1 MSLKYRDLSGC
12 IAVALSDGKAKPVKE
27 PWVLAVSALFLL
39 CAMANP
45 ALAQRAAELAGVATD
60 PSGALLV
67 GVQVGLTN
75 SATGVKSSTVTNQG
89 GQYRFVEV
97 VPGGYRI
104 EATLSGF
111 KTFVTN
117 VVLEAGRV
125 TDVDIAMQVGEVAQT
140 IEVAAEAPTLET
152 ASPTVGNIVEEK
164 LIHTLPIVI
173 RRPAQLV
180 TTAAAVTFAG
190 TEPTTTQTPFFFL
203 AGGNVRPAFYID
215 GGNATNTRA
224 ESTLLVINPNIEVTK
239 EFRVVANA
247 YKAEYGGSGG
257 GLMLMTTKSGGNDIH
272 GTIWEFHR
280 QKALD
285 ARNTFAADKVPFREH
300 TYGAAVGGPVIKN
313 KLHYFGSFE
322 GTKNKITSLTGSGR
336 GLVAEFFQT
345 LPTAAQRNGDFSGLR
360 NANGTLRTIYDPR
373 STCGRFGN
381 PACARDANGNE
392 IITRQ
397 AFPNNIIPADRISPL
412 ARRIAAYLPNAN
424 NTPLDITGTNNFV
437 SIATNGTNRKAY
449 TGRLDYD
456 HSQSDKV
463 FFRMIYDDGPFQY
476 DGPWPGLADASKTR
490 GITGD
495 ISTRNPTDPDDAV
508 LLPWSKNFGGGWTHI
523 FSPTLISD
531 FRMNYDARSWG
542 AHHSSSGLGFPQLLG
557 LPVPAQAEGN
567 EKTLK
572 FGDNNDHFP
581 IMRAGRYTMPAGG
594 SPGAPWGAGDYQLP
608 MRSFHWTESITWI
621 KGNHSFKFGSE
632 LRRSSANFYNNLN
645 SNGTYNFADR
655 GTAANALDAAS
666 GDAFASFLLDWV
678 DSATLLGVRLRSFK
692 GWWVAPYVQ
701 DDWRVNRDL
710 TVSLGLRYELDTPLV
725 EQRGNFVNGFDRNA
739 INPVSGTPGVLT
751 FPNNLWDTDKTNFN
765 PRIGFAYNPKGG
777 RTVFRGG
784 FGLFTN
790 YPVQWG
796 VRGAPGL
803 ARPDTATNINT
814 ATLDGGLTTP
824 FTFSQGL
831 PQRTPFNA
839 NQLNPGLGAVPVGT
853 RTILA
858 PNFMDRAQ
866 TQSYNTHVNFNIEHQ
881 LSNGLFFEV
890 GYLGNFGHH
899 LQTGLQLNQID
910 PRNLTAANA
919 NLQTARP
926 FPQFTGV
933 QEDNAPI
940 ANSNYNALVLKAEK
954 RFSNGLSFV
963 SNYTWS
969 KWLDDFNRSNLFN
982 RQADRSLSGNHRA
995 GRFVFSGSYEL
1006 PFGKKRAFLKEGV
1019 LAYIAGDWNV
1029 AGTYIRQTGA
1039 PLTLAATNLC
1049 GCFSAGNIRPNLI
1062 GNPEGPK
1069 QITNYFN
1076 LSAFEHPGV
1085 RAFGNAAPGIIIGPG
1100 FVTDDI
1106 SLSRDIYFGEI
1117 KHLNLRFDFFNAFNF
1132 VNWGNPILT
1141 IFPANAPGTTNRIT
1155 SAGDPRRI
1163 QLGARFIF

>member
-1 MSLKYRDLSGC
+1 MPVRTKNSPRRRSICISDSKTGWAAKLAGRLALIVLFFSLSE
-12 IAVALSDGKAKPVKE
+12 VV
-27 PWVLAVSALFLL
+27 
-39 CAMANP
+39 
-45 ALAQRAAELAGVATD
+45 LAQRAAELAGVVYD
-60 PSGALLV
+60 SSGAVLV
-67 GVQVGLTN
+67 GVQVATTN
-75 SATGVKSSTVTNQG
+75 SATGVKSSTVTNSA

-97 VPGGYRI
+97 VPGPYRI

-125 TDVDIAMQVGEVAQT
+125 TNIDLNMQVGEVAQT
-140 IEVAAEAPTLET
+140 VEVAAEAPTLET
-152 ASPTVGNIVEEK
+152 ASPTVGNVVEEK

-215 GGNATNTRA
+215 GGNATNTRV

-239 EFRVVANA
+239 EFRIVANS

-257 GLMLMTTKSGGNDIH
+257 GLMLMTTKSGGNEVH
-272 GTIWEFHR
+272 GTLWEFHR

-285 ARNTFAADKVPFREH
+285 ARNTFAAEKVPFREH
-300 TYGAAVGGPVIKN
+300 TFGAAVGGPIKKN

-322 GTKNKITSLTGSGR
+322 GTKNKITSLVGSGR
-336 GLVAEFFQT
+336 GLTAEFFQT
-345 LPTAAQRNGDFSGLR
+345 LPTIAQRNGDFSGLR
-360 NANGTLRTIYDPR
+360 NANGTLRVIYDPL
-373 STCGRFGN
+373 STRVN
-381 PACARDANGNE
+381 PDGT
-392 IITRQ
+392 ITRTP
-397 AFPNNIIPADRISPL
+397 FPGNIIPQDRISPL
-412 ARRIAAYLPNAN
+412 ARRISAFLPPPNT
-424 NTPLDITGTNNFV
+424 TPLDVTGTNNYV
-437 SIATNGTNRKAY
+437 SIATNGTDRKAY

-456 HSQSDKV
+456 HSQADKV
-463 FFRMIYDDGPFQY
+463 FFRFIYDDGPFQY
-476 DGPWPGLADASKTR
+476 DGPWPGLADASKVR

-508 LLPWSKNFGGGWTHI
+508 LLPWSKNFAGGWTHI
-523 FSPTLISD
+523 FNPTLISD
-531 FRMNYDARSWG
+531 FRMNYDSRSWG
-542 AHHSSSGLGFPQLLG
+542 AHHSSSGLGYPQQLG

-581 IMRAGRYTMPAGG
+581 IMRVGRYIMPAGG

-608 MRSFHWTESITWI
+608 MRSFHWVESITWI
-621 KGNHSFKFGSE
+621 KSNHSFKFGTE
-632 LRRSSANFYNNLN
+632 VRRSSANFYNNLN

-655 GTAANALDAAS
+655 GTAASPLDASS
-666 GDAFASFLLDWV
+666 GDAYASFLLDWI
-678 DSATLLGVRLRSFK
+678 DSATLLGVRLRSFR
-692 GWWVAPYVQ
+692 GWWFAPYVQ
-701 DDWRVNRDL
+701 DDWRVTPNL

-725 EQRGNFVNGFDRNA
+725 EQKGNFVNGFDRTA
-739 INPVSGTPGVLT
+739 INPVSRTPGVLT
-751 FPNNLWDTDKTNFN
+751 FPDNLWDTDKTNFM

-777 RTVFRGG
+777 RTVYRGG
-784 FGLFTN
+784 FGTFMN

-803 ARPDTATNINT
+803 ARPDTATNINV
-814 ATLDGGLTTP
+814 ATLDGGITAP
-824 FTFSQGL
+824 FVFSQGL
-831 PQRTPFNA
+831 PQRTPFNPS
-839 NQLNPGLGAVPVGT
+839 QLNPGLGAVPVGQ

-858 PNFMDRAQ
+858 PNFMDRNQ
-866 TQSYNTHVNFNIEHQ
+866 TQSYNIHVNFNIEHQ
-881 LSNGLFFEV
+881 LSNGLFFEI

-910 PRNLTAANA
+910 PVNLTPATAN
-919 NLQTARP
+919 QQRFRP

-940 ANSNYNALVLKAEK
+940 GNSNYNALVFKVEK
-954 RFSNGLSFV
+954 RFANGLSFV

-969 KWLDDFNRSNLFN
+969 KWIDDFNRSNLYN
-982 RQADRSLSGNHRA
+982 RQADRGLSSNHRA
-995 GRFVFSGSYEL
+995 GRFVLSGSYDL
-1006 PFGKKRAFLKEGV
+1006 PFGRKRAMLKEGPLSYV
-1019 LAYIAGDWNV
+1019 FGDWNL
-1029 AGTYIRQTGA
+1029 AGTYIAQTGA
-1039 PLTLAATNLC
+1039 PLTPVATNLC
-1049 GCFSAGNIRPNLI
+1049 GCFSAGNIRPNLV

-1076 LSAFEHPGV
+1076 LSAFEHPGSLK
-1085 RAFGNAAPGIIIGPG
+1085 FGNSAPGVIIGPG
-1100 FVTDDI
+1100 FITNDI
-1106 SLSRDIYFGEI
+1106 SLSRNIYFGEV
-1117 KHLNLRFDFFNAFNF
+1117 KHLNLRFDFFNAFNL
-1132 VNWGNPILT
+1132 VNWGNPIVT